1 MTPEKQ
7 LSSNPLTLSDALKNF
22 GVGAFFG
29 GLIMFVYLLTSVF
42 MTHSTLA
49 DVGTLQL
56 TLSVAIPLIC
66 GGLAVVWKKPFI
78 DFITGI
84 SSSLPF

>member
-7 LSSNPLTLSDALKNF
+7 LSSNPLTFNDALKNF
-22 GVGAFFG
+22 SVGAFFG
-29 GLIMFVYLLTSVF
+29 GLIVFVYLLTSVF

-49 DVGTLQL
+49 EVGTLQL
-56 TLSVAIPLIC
+56 AISVAIPLIC

-78 DFITGI
+78 DFITGM
-84 SSSLPF
+84 SANLPF